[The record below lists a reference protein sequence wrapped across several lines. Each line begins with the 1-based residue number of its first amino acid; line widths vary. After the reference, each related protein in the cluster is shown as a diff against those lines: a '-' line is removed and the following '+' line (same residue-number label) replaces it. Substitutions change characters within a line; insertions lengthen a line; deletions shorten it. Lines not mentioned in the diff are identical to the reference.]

1 MQVLAIWG
9 AAIAVALLLA
19 LLDRWLLPP
28 WRFYWLLPY
37 PPSLGSGLRVL
48 WGALQAR
55 PLFVSAV
62 VLVPLLAL
70 LGTIA
75 IVAARLVSRRTRTG

>member
-9 AAIAVALLLA
+9 AAIAVALLRA

-37 PPSLGSGLRVL
+37 PPRLSGWLRVL
-48 WGALQAR
+48 WGALLAR
-55 PLFVSAV
+55 PLLVSAV
-62 VLVPLLAL
+62 ALVPLLAL
-70 LGTIA
+70 LGTVA
-75 IVAARLVSRRTRTG
+75 IVAARLVPRRTRSG